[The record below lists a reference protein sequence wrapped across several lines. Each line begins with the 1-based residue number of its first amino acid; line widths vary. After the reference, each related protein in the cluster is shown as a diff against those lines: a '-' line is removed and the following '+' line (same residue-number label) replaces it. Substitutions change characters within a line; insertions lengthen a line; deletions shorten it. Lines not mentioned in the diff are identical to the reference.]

1 MDDFETEL
9 DPSLFED
16 EAVELE
22 DYDDHAWDEDEL
34 EEEEK

>member
-1 MDDFETEL
+1 MEEFEEEL

-16 EAVELE
+16 ETVELE
-22 DYDDHAWDEDEL
+22 NYDDHAWDEDEL